1 MKEVDDEKDLLTK
14 VLILALYN
22 KAENVT
28 IEDVLTELDT
38 IGAIMKNE
46 SKEILEKLAEDK
58 IFINGEFTS
67 TGKMQ
72 VEEIQKFFQR

>member
-1 MKEVDDEKDLLTK
+1 MKEVDYERELLIK

-22 KAENVT
+22 KAANVT

-67 TGKMQ
+67 IGKMQ
-72 VEEIQKFFQR
+72 VEKVQKFFQK